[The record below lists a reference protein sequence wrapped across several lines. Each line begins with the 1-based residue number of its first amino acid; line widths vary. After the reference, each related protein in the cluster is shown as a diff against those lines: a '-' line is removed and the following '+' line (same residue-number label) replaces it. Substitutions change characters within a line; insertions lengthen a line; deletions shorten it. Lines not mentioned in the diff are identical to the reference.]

1 MEKMGEATAEYR
13 PFLEYSK
20 EELAALLKSWGLPGY
35 RVGLIRRWVFARKTD
50 RFSEMSD
57 LSKELRTKLA
67 EAFVAPR
74 QDGEND
80 ETAKKA
86 ATLPILLENGVEKTP
101 SPAEVGET
109 TGTAKTA
116 ETGGI
121 AGAAEAAE
129 AAKAGETAADGK
141 SGSVAAAPVGFDSV
155 FEGRLVAKSVSDDGS
170 EKLLIEWRDGARVE
184 CVLLRDDRGRRSA
197 CVSVQVGCAMKCA
210 FCASGLGG
218 FSRNLTKSEILEE
231 LLRLN
236 ALLPKEERLTHI
248 VVMGT
253 GEPTL
258 NLDALLPALAEAT
271 ASDGLDLGNR
281 KVTISTVG
289 IPAGIR
295 RLAAENV
302 PYKLAVSLHA
312 PNDRIRDE
320 IMPQNRIHPI
330 AEVLSAADVFFKTTG
345 RRVTFE
351 YILLDGIN
359 AGLEHAAELARL
371 LRNKTAIVNVI
382 PYNPAPE
389 LPFKTPSTQTTRRFV
404 DALEDAGIQV
414 KIRFRKGD
422 KINAA
427 CGQLRWSLRDR

>member
-1 MEKMGEATAEYR
+1 MEKTSETTAEYR

-35 RVGLIRRWVFARKTD
+35 RVGQIRRWVFARKTD

-57 LSKELRTKLA
+57 LSKELRTRLA

-74 QDGEND
+74 QDGENGGAA
-80 ETAKKA
+80 EKA
-86 ATLPILLENGVEKTP
+86 ASLPILIENGVEKTL

-109 TGTAKTA
+109 ARTAKTA
-116 ETGGI
+116 ETGKI
-121 AGAAEAAE
+121 AETAEAE
-129 AAKAGETAADGK
+129 QTAADAG
-141 SGSVAAAPVGFDSV
+141 SGSDAAAPVGFDSV

-184 CVLLRDDRGRRSA
+184 CVLLRDDRGHRSA

-271 ASDGLDLGNR
+271 AADGLDLGNR

-330 AEVLSAADVFFKTTG
+330 AEVLSAADVFFNTTG

-359 AGLEHAAELARL
+359 AGVEHALELARL

-389 LPFKTPSTQTTRRFV
+389 LPFKTPSTQTTRRVV

>member
-1 MEKMGEATAEYR
+1 MGEMEKTSETTAEYR

-35 RVGLIRRWVFARKTD
+35 RVGQIRRWVFARKTD

-74 QDGEND
+74 QEGKNG
-80 ETAKKA
+80 ETAEKA
-86 ATLPILLENGVEKTP
+86 ATLPILIENGVEKTLAP
-101 SPAEVGET
+101 
-109 TGTAKTA
+109 A
-116 ETGGI
+116 ETGGN
-121 AGAAEAAE
+121 AGT
-129 AAKAGETAADGK
+129 AGGAETAETRQTGK
-141 SGSVAAAPVGFDSV
+141 TAANVAAAPVGFDSV

-184 CVLLRDDRGRRSA
+184 CVLLRDDRGHRSA

-359 AGLEHAAELARL
+359 AGVEHALELARL

>member
-1 MEKMGEATAEYR
+1 MEKTSETTAEYR

-35 RVGLIRRWVFARKTD
+35 RVGQIRRWVFARKTD

-74 QDGEND
+74 QDGGNGEA
-80 ETAKKA
+80 AKKA
-86 ATLPILLENGVEKTP
+86 ASLPILIENGVEKTL
-101 SPAEVGET
+101 SSAEIGGTVET
-109 TGTAKTA
+109 GKVA
-116 ETGGI
+116 ETG
-121 AGAAEAAE
+121 
-129 AAKAGETAADGK
+129 KAAADGET
-141 SGSVAAAPVGFDSV
+141 SSVAAAPVGFDSV

-184 CVLLRDDRGRRSA
+184 CVLLRDDRGHRSA

>member
-1 MEKMGEATAEYR
+1 MEKTSETTAEYR

-35 RVGLIRRWVFARKTD
+35 RVGQIRRWVFARKTD

-67 EAFVAPR
+67 EAFDAPR
-74 QDGEND
+74 QDGGNG
-80 ETAKKA
+80 ETAEKTA
-86 ATLPILLENGVEKTP
+86 SLPILLENGVEKTLA
-101 SPAEVGET
+101 PAEIGENT
-109 TGTAKTA
+109 KTAQTVEVA
-116 ETGGI
+116 ETG
-121 AGAAEAAE
+121 
-129 AAKAGETAADGK
+129 KTAADGG
-141 SGSVAAAPVGFDSV
+141 SGSVATAPVGFDSV

-184 CVLLRDDRGRRSA
+184 CVLLRDDRGHRSA

-359 AGLEHAAELARL
+359 AGVEHALELARL

-427 CGQLRWSLRDR
+427 CGQLRWSLRDRK

>member
-1 MEKMGEATAEYR
+1 MEKTSETTAEYR

-35 RVGLIRRWVFARKTD
+35 RVGQIRRWVFARKTD

-74 QDGEND
+74 QDGENG
-80 ETAKKA
+80 ETAKKT
-86 ATLPILLENGVEKTP
+86 ATLPILLENGVEKTLG
-101 SPAEVGET
+101 PA
-109 TGTAKTA
+109 
-116 ETGGI
+116 
-121 AGAAEAAE
+121 
-129 AAKAGETAADGK
+129 ETAANGETSSD
-141 SGSVAAAPVGFDSV
+141 AAAPVGFDSV

-184 CVLLRDDRGRRSA
+184 CVLLRDDRGHRSA
-197 CVSVQVGCAMKCA
+197 CISVQVGCAMNCA

-295 RLAAENV
+295 RLAALNV

-330 AEVLSAADVFFKTTG
+330 AEVLSAADVFFNTTG

-359 AGLEHAAELARL
+359 AGVEHALELARL

-389 LPFKTPSTQTTRRFV
+389 LPFKTPSVQTTRRFV

>member
-1 MEKMGEATAEYR
+1 MEKTSETTAEYR

-35 RVGLIRRWVFARKTD
+35 RVGQIRRWVFARKTD

-74 QDGEND
+74 QDGE
-80 ETAKKA
+80 TA
-86 ATLPILLENGVEKTP
+86 ATAPILLENGVEKTLA
-101 SPAEVGET
+101 PAENES
-109 TGTAKTA
+109 
-116 ETGGI
+116 
-121 AGAAEAAE
+121 
-129 AAKAGETAADGK
+129 D
-141 SGSVAAAPVGFDSV
+141 AAAPVGFDSV
-155 FEGRLVAKSVSDDGS
+155 FEGKLVAKSISDDGS

-184 CVLLRDDRGRRSA
+184 CVLLRDDRGHRSA
-197 CVSVQVGCAMKCA
+197 CVSVQVGCAMNCA

-218 FSRNLTKSEILEE
+218 FSRNLKKSEILEQ

-236 ALLPKEERLTHI
+236 ALLPKEERLTHV

-271 ASDGLDLGNR
+271 AADGLDLGNR

-359 AGLEHAAELARL
+359 AGVEHALELARL

>member
-1 MEKMGEATAEYR
+1 MEKTSETTAEYR

-35 RVGLIRRWVFARKTD
+35 RVGQIRRWVFARKTD

-74 QDGEND
+74 QEGKNG

-86 ATLPILLENGVEKTP
+86 ATLPILIENGVEKTL
-101 SPAEVGET
+101 SSAEIG
-109 TGTAKTA
+109 GTA
-116 ETGGI
+116 ETGKV
-121 AGAAEAAE
+121 AETGE
-129 AAKAGETAADGK
+129 AAADGET
-141 SGSVAAAPVGFDSV
+141 SSVAAAPVGFDSV

-184 CVLLRDDRGRRSA
+184 CVLLRDDRGHRSA

-359 AGLEHAAELARL
+359 AGVEHALELARL

>member
-1 MEKMGEATAEYR
+1 MEKTSETTAEYR

-20 EELAALLKSWGLPGY
+20 EELAELLKSWGLPGY
-35 RVGLIRRWVFARKTD
+35 RVGQIRRWVFARKTD

-57 LSKELRTKLA
+57 LSKELRTRLA
-67 EAFVAPR
+67 EAFVAPSR
-74 QDGEND
+74 NGENG
-80 ETAKKA
+80 ETA
-86 ATLPILLENGVEKTP
+86 ATLPILLENGVEKTL
-101 SPAEVGET
+101 SP
-109 TGTAKTA
+109 
-116 ETGGI
+116 
-121 AGAAEAAE
+121 AEAAE
-129 AAKAGETAADGK
+129 ASGASPNGE
-141 SGSVAAAPVGFDSV
+141 SGATETPPVGFDSV
-155 FEGRLVAKSVSDDGS
+155 FEGKLVAKSISDDGS
-170 EKLLIEWRDGARVE
+170 EKLLLEWRDGARVE
-184 CVLLRDDRGRRSA
+184 CVLLRDDRGHRSA
-197 CVSVQVGCAMKCA
+197 CISVQVGCAMNCA

-236 ALLPKEERLTHI
+236 ALLPKEERLTHV

-271 ASDGLDLGNR
+271 AADGLDLGNR

-295 RLAAENV
+295 RLAALNV

-359 AGLEHAAELARL
+359 AGVEHALELARL

>member
-1 MEKMGEATAEYR
+1 MERTSETTAEYR

-20 EELAALLKSWGLPGY
+20 EELAAPLKSWGLPGY
-35 RVGLIRRWVFARKTD
+35 RVGQIRRWVFARKTD

-74 QDGEND
+74 QDGEDD
-80 ETAKKA
+80 EAAEKA
-86 ATLPILLENGVEKTP
+86 ASLPILLENGVEKTP
-101 SPAEVGET
+101 SSAEIG
-109 TGTAKTA
+109 GDAKTA
-116 ETGGI
+116 QT
-121 AGAAEAAE
+121 AEATDAN
-129 AAKAGETAADGK
+129 
-141 SGSVAAAPVGFDSV
+141 VAAAPVGFDSV

-184 CVLLRDDRGRRSA
+184 CVLLRDDRGHRSA

-359 AGLEHAAELARL
+359 AGVEHALELARL

>member
-1 MEKMGEATAEYR
+1 MEKTSETTTEYR

-35 RVGLIRRWVFARKTD
+35 RVGQIRRWVFARKTD

-74 QDGEND
+74 RDGENG
-80 ETAKKA
+80 ETAEKA
-86 ATLPILLENGVEKTP
+86 ATLPILLENGVEKTLAP
-101 SPAEVGET
+101 
-109 TGTAKTA
+109 A
-116 ETGGI
+116 ETGG
-121 AGAAEAAE
+121 AAEVAKIGKAAQTAE
-129 AAKAGETAADGK
+129 ARETAADGA
-141 SGSVAAAPVGFDSV
+141 SVAAAPVGFDSV

-184 CVLLRDDRGRRSA
+184 CVLLRDDRGHRSA

>member
-1 MEKMGEATAEYR
+1 MEKTSETTAEYR

-35 RVGLIRRWVFARKTD
+35 RVGQIRRWVFARKTD

-74 QDGEND
+74 QDGGNGEA
-80 ETAKKA
+80 AKKA
-86 ATLPILLENGVEKTP
+86 ASLPILLENGVEKTL
-101 SPAEVGET
+101 SPAEVGKPTE
-109 TGTAKTA
+109 TAKTA

-121 AGAAEAAE
+121 AETAEA
-129 AAKAGETAADGK
+129 GQTAADAG

-184 CVLLRDDRGRRSA
+184 CVLLRDDRGHRSA

>member
-1 MEKMGEATAEYR
+1 MEKTSETTAEYR

-20 EELAALLKSWGLPGY
+20 EELTALLKSWGLPGY
-35 RVGLIRRWVFARKTD
+35 RVGQIRRWVFARKTD

-57 LSKELRTKLA
+57 LSKELRSKLA
-67 EAFVAPR
+67 EAFIAPSR
-74 QDGEND
+74 NGENGG
-80 ETAKKA
+80 TAA
-86 ATLPILLENGVEKTP
+86 SLPILLENGVEKTL
-101 SPAEVGET
+101 SPAEASGASSNGE
-109 TGTAKTA
+109 
-116 ETGGI
+116 
-121 AGAAEAAE
+121 
-129 AAKAGETAADGK
+129 
-141 SGSVAAAPVGFDSV
+141 SVAIETAAPVGFDSV
-155 FEGRLVAKSVSDDGS
+155 FEGKLVAKSISDDGS
-170 EKLLIEWRDGARVE
+170 EKLLLEWRDGARVE
-184 CVLLRDDRGRRSA
+184 CVLLRDDRGHRSA
-197 CVSVQVGCAMKCA
+197 CISVQVGCAMNCA

-236 ALLPKEERLTHI
+236 ALLPKEERLTHV

-271 ASDGLDLGNR
+271 AADGLDLGNR

-295 RLAAENV
+295 RLAALNV

-330 AEVLSAADVFFKTTG
+330 AEVLSAADVFFNTTG

-359 AGLEHAAELARL
+359 AGVEHALELARL

>member
-1 MEKMGEATAEYR
+1 MEKTSETTAEYR

-35 RVGLIRRWVFARKTD
+35 RVGQIRRWVFARKTD

-74 QDGEND
+74 QEGENG

-86 ATLPILLENGVEKTP
+86 ATLPILLENGVEKTLE
-101 SPAEVGET
+101 PAE
-109 TGTAKTA
+109 
-116 ETGGI
+116 
-121 AGAAEAAE
+121 
-129 AAKAGETAADGK
+129 AGEVADAEQTAADAG
-141 SGSVAAAPVGFDSV
+141 SGSVAAAVGFDSV

-184 CVLLRDDRGRRSA
+184 CVLLRDDRGHRSA

-359 AGLEHAAELARL
+359 AGVEHALELARL

>member
-1 MEKMGEATAEYR
+1 MEKTSETTAEYR

-35 RVGLIRRWVFARKTD
+35 RVGQIRRWVFARKTD

-74 QDGEND
+74 QDGENG
-80 ETAKKA
+80 ETA
-86 ATLPILLENGVEKTP
+86 ATLPILLENGVEKTL

-109 TGTAKTA
+109 ARTAKTA
-116 ETGGI
+116 ETGKI
-121 AGAAEAAE
+121 AKTAEA
-129 AAKAGETAADGK
+129 GQTAADAG

-184 CVLLRDDRGRRSA
+184 CVLLRDDRGHRSA

-258 NLDALLPALAEAT
+258 NLDALLPALEEAT

-359 AGLEHAAELARL
+359 AGVEHALELARL

>member
-1 MEKMGEATAEYR
+1 MEKTSETTAEYR

-35 RVGLIRRWVFARKTD
+35 RVGQIRRWVFARKTD

-74 QDGEND
+74 QDGDNG
-80 ETAKKA
+80 ETAT
-86 ATLPILLENGVEKTP
+86 TLPILLENGVEKTLA
-101 SPAEVGET
+101 PAENES
-109 TGTAKTA
+109 
-116 ETGGI
+116 
-121 AGAAEAAE
+121 
-129 AAKAGETAADGK
+129 D
-141 SGSVAAAPVGFDSV
+141 AAPVGFDSV
-155 FEGRLVAKSVSDDGS
+155 FEGKLVAKSISDDGS

-184 CVLLRDDRGRRSA
+184 CVLLRDDRGHRSA

-359 AGLEHAAELARL
+359 AGVEHAAELARL

-389 LPFKTPSTQTTRRFV
+389 LPFKTPSVQTTRRFV

>member
-1 MEKMGEATAEYR
+1 MEKTSETTAEYR

-35 RVGLIRRWVFARKTD
+35 RVGQIRRWVFARKTD

-67 EAFVAPR
+67 ETFVAPR
-74 QDGEND
+74 QDGGNGEAAEN
-80 ETAKKA
+80 A
-86 ATLPILLENGVEKTP
+86 ASLPILLENGVEKTLAP
-101 SPAEVGET
+101 
-109 TGTAKTA
+109 A
-116 ETGGI
+116 ETGEI
-121 AGAAEAAE
+121 AEA
-129 AAKAGETAADGK
+129 GQTAADAG
-141 SGSVAAAPVGFDSV
+141 SGSVATAPVGVDSV

-184 CVLLRDDRGRRSA
+184 CVLLRDDRGHRSA

>member
-1 MEKMGEATAEYR
+1 MEKTSETTAEYR

-35 RVGLIRRWVFARKTD
+35 RVGQIRRWVFARKTD

-67 EAFVAPR
+67 EAFVAPC
-74 QDGEND
+74 QDGENG
-80 ETAKKA
+80 ETTKKA
-86 ATLPILLENGVEKTP
+86 AILPILLENGVEKTL
-101 SPAEVGET
+101 SPAEVGGT
-109 TGTAKTA
+109 ARTAKTA
-116 ETGGI
+116 ETGRI
-121 AGAAEAAE
+121 AEAGE
-129 AAKAGETAADGK
+129 TGETAADGA
-141 SGSVAAAPVGFDSV
+141 SVAAAPVGFDSV

-184 CVLLRDDRGRRSA
+184 CVLLRDDRGHRSA

-312 PNDRIRDE
+312 PNDQIRDE

-359 AGLEHAAELARL
+359 AGVEHALELARL

>member
-1 MEKMGEATAEYR
+1 MEKTSEATAEYR

-20 EELAALLKSWGLPGY
+20 EELAALLKSWGAPGY
-35 RVGLIRRWVFARKTD
+35 RVGQIRRWVFARKTD

-74 QDGEND
+74 QDGENG
-80 ETAKKA
+80 EAAEKA
-86 ATLPILLENGVEKTP
+86 ATLPILLENGVEKTL
-101 SPAEVGET
+101 SPTA
-109 TGTAKTA
+109 TGASA
-116 ETGGI
+116 GTGQ
-121 AGAAEAAE
+121 
-129 AAKAGETAADGK
+129 TAADGA
-141 SGSVAAAPVGFDSV
+141 SVAAAPVGFDSV

-184 CVLLRDDRGRRSA
+184 CVLLRDDRGHRSA

-289 IPAGIR
+289 IPTGIR

-359 AGLEHAAELARL
+359 AGVEHALELARL

>member
-1 MEKMGEATAEYR
+1 MEKTSETTAEYR

-35 RVGLIRRWVFARKTD
+35 RVGQIRRWVFARKTD

-67 EAFVAPR
+67 EAFIAPR
-74 QDGEND
+74 QDGENG
-80 ETAKKA
+80 ETARKT
-86 ATLPILLENGVEKTP
+86 ATLPILLENGVEKTLAP
-101 SPAEVGET
+101 
-109 TGTAKTA
+109 A

-121 AGAAEAAE
+121 AETAGAGEAAQT
-129 AAKAGETAADGK
+129 GETTADGT
-141 SGSVAAAPVGFDSV
+141 SVAAAPVGFDSV
-155 FEGRLVAKSVSDDGS
+155 FEGKLVAKSISDDGS

-184 CVLLRDDRGRRSA
+184 CVLLRDDRGHRSA
-197 CVSVQVGCAMKCA
+197 CVSVQVGCAMNCA

-218 FSRNLTKSEILEE
+218 FSRNLKKSEILEQ

-236 ALLPKEERLTHI
+236 ALLPKEERLTHV

-271 ASDGLDLGNR
+271 AADGLDLGNR

-330 AEVLSAADVFFKTTG
+330 AEVLSAADVFFNTTG

-359 AGLEHAAELARL
+359 AGVEHALELARL

>member
-1 MEKMGEATAEYR
+1 MEKTSETTAEYR

-20 EELAALLKSWGLPGY
+20 EELAELLKSWGLPGY
-35 RVGLIRRWVFARKTD
+35 RVGQIRRWVFARKTD

-74 QDGEND
+74 NG
-80 ETAKKA
+80 ETAVS
-86 ATLPILLENGVEKTP
+86 LPILLENGVEKTR
-101 SPAEVGET
+101 
-109 TGTAKTA
+109 
-116 ETGGI
+116 
-121 AGAAEAAE
+121 
-129 AAKAGETAADGK
+129 ETAASEGD
-141 SGSVAAAPVGFDSV
+141 AAPGGFDSV
-155 FEGRLVAKSVSDDGS
+155 FEGKLVAKSISDDGS
-170 EKLLIEWRDGARVE
+170 EKLLLEWRDGARVE
-184 CVLLRDDRGRRSA
+184 CVLLRDDRGHRSA
-197 CVSVQVGCAMKCA
+197 CVSVQVGCAMNCA

-236 ALLPKEERLTHI
+236 ALLPKEERLTHV

-271 ASDGLDLGNR
+271 AADGLDLGNR

-295 RLAAENV
+295 RLAALNV

-359 AGLEHAAELARL
+359 ADLEHAAELARL

-389 LPFKTPSTQTTRRFV
+389 LPFKTPSPATTRRFV

>member
-1 MEKMGEATAEYR
+1 MEKTSETTAEYR

-35 RVGLIRRWVFARKTD
+35 RVGQIRRWVFARKTD

-74 QDGEND
+74 QDGENG
-80 ETAKKA
+80 ETAEKA
-86 ATLPILLENGVEKTP
+86 ATLPILIENGVEKTL
-101 SPAEVGET
+101 SPAEIG
-109 TGTAKTA
+109 GTA
-116 ETGGI
+116 GI
-121 AGAAEAAE
+121 AGI
-129 AAKAGETAADGK
+129 AGTGQTAADCET
-141 SGSVAAAPVGFDSV
+141 SSVAAAPVGFDSV

-184 CVLLRDDRGRRSA
+184 CVLLRDDRGHRSA
-197 CVSVQVGCAMKCA
+197 CISVQVGCAMKCA

-289 IPAGIR
+289 LPAGIR